1 MSVPAHA
8 SWWGPADCPPTALVL
23 LSALQHI
30 VAATTLLTYPL
41 LVAQAAGASPATT
54 ASFISLT
61 LLAAGAGT
69 LLQAFR
75 LGPVGSGYL
84 CWPTATVLYLLPSL
98 VAARIGGLPLVLGM
112 TLAAALFEIAL
123 APTMRRLRP
132 LFPPEIAGVIVLLV
146 GITSGAIGVRMI
158 ASAPPHSGPEAA
170 LSPIAV
176 ASFALVVMTA
186 LNVWT
191 TGVWRIACVLA
202 GTLAGILVSAHIGG
216 DGGPSWPAFAGA
228 SDGPLFAL
236 PDVSH
241 LGWSFDATLLI
252 PFAIGGLAAA
262 IKTSGSV
269 VILQSACDP
278 RWVRAD
284 MRSVGG
290 GVLAD
295 GLSTGLSAAIGGLGL
310 NASSVAAGL
319 AAATGMHSRRVAVAI
334 ALVCVLLG
342 LFPAIGLFL
351 TRMPAE
357 LLGATLVFSS
367 VYLIVN
373 GVQIVTS
380 RMLDARRTFVVG
392 LGLLAG
398 LSVELVPA
406 MVEALSPSLRTM
418 FGTPLVFGTLTALG
432 LNLVFR
438 IGATRSGAF
447 VVEPQ
452 QRDSEWIEARV
463 NGLGAGWGARR
474 DVIERVGFGIA
485 QAAEVLFDNAEV
497 DGPIDVRASFDE
509 FNVVIRMAWQGPP
522 LELPDRRPSA
532 EEIIASDEGARRL
545 AGFLL
550 GRIADRVSCH
560 ERSGRSILTLR
571 FDH

>member
-1 MSVPAHA
+1 MNRT
-8 SWWGPADCPPTALVL
+8 DRLYALVEDL
-23 LSALQHI
+23 RAISPRCRSARDLARRFEVSARTIERDIGALQ
-30 VAATTLLTYPL
+30 
-41 LVAQAAGASPATT
+41 Q
-54 ASFISLT
+54 
-61 LLAAGAGT
+61 
-69 LLQAFR
+69 
-75 LGPVGSGYL
+75 
-84 CWPTATVLYLLPSL
+84 
-98 VAARIGGLPLVLGM
+98 
-112 TLAAALFEIAL
+112 
-123 APTMRRLRP
+123 
-132 LFPPEIAGVIVLLV
+132 AGVPIYAEPGRRGGYALEKSMSL
-146 GITSGAIGVRMI
+146 
-158 ASAPPHSGPEAA
+158 PPLNFTPAEA
-170 LSPIAV
+170 
-176 ASFALVVMTA
+176 
-186 LNVWT
+186 
-191 TGVWRIACVLA
+191 
-202 GTLAGILVSAHIGG
+202 
-216 DGGPSWPAFAGA
+216 
-228 SDGPLFAL
+228 
-236 PDVSH
+236 
-241 LGWSFDATLLI
+241 
-252 PFAIGGLAAA
+252 
-262 IKTSGSV
+262 
-269 VILQSACDP
+269 
-278 RWVRAD
+278 
-284 MRSVGG
+284 
-290 GVLAD
+290 
-295 GLSTGLSAAIGGLGL
+295 
-310 NASSVAAGL
+310 
-319 AAATGMHSRRVAVAI
+319 VAVAI

-438 IGATRSGAF
+438 IGATRSGVF

-463 NGLGAGWGARR
+463 NVLGAGWGARR